1 MTTFGKSVGVVLVVA
16 LLLVLWQIRQVLL
29 LGFAAVVFA
38 TVTNKL
44 VQQLQKLGIARAWA
58 VVIALVAIASTLAA
72 ALSFVIPAIVQRLPE
87 YTFLSEQGINR
98 LQGWYQQLIGIMP
111 GNALAGTKLIDLLP
125 QLARL
130 SPNWIGRVITVFTGS
145 LDFFLN
151 LLLVVVATIMLL
163 ANPASYRKVLLLIFP
178 KFYRSRADEILT
190 ECETA
195 LNGWVLGILFNMTV
209 ITLFSGI
216 GLAIIG
222 VPLPAANAVIA
233 GLLTFIPNIGPFL
246 SVLPPALMGLAVAP
260 WKGLAV
266 VVLYIVI
273 QQLEGSVLTPLVMKK
288 QVSLL
293 PAIALISQVIFAVFF
308 GLLGLF
314 LALPLVVVLQV
325 WSKELLVKDILNRW
339 PTPKRRMP
347 KVPTTLRRRVLGG

>member
-195 LNGWVLGILFNMTV
+195 LNGWVLG
-209 ITLFSGI
+209 
-216 GLAIIG
+216 
-222 VPLPAANAVIA
+222 
-233 GLLTFIPNIGPFL
+233 
-246 SVLPPALMGLAVAP
+246 
-260 WKGLAV
+260 
-266 VVLYIVI
+266 
-273 QQLEGSVLTPLVMKK
+273 
-288 QVSLL
+288 
-293 PAIALISQVIFAVFF
+293 
-308 GLLGLF
+308 
-314 LALPLVVVLQV
+314 
-325 WSKELLVKDILNRW
+325 
-339 PTPKRRMP
+339 
-347 KVPTTLRRRVLGG
+347 